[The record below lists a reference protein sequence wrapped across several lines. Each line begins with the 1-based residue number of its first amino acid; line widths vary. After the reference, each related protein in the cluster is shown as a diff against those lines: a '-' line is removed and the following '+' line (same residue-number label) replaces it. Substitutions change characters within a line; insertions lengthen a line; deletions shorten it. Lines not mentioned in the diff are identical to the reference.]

1 MRHRYAHVLQT
12 VFNRPWAIERGMLD
26 IMARVVLERVRGE
39 QPTPD
44 EIEARVETAALTNGE
59 RIGRQDVGGVAV
71 IPVYGVIA
79 PRMNIMLAFS
89 GGTSL
94 EELGGAI
101 DEAIADADVSAIV
114 LDIDSPGG
122 STDGL
127 AEFAAYL
134 RDVRAKSGKHI
145 AAVVNYTCASAAYYI
160 AAQTNEIL
168 ITPSGMVGAIG
179 TIARHFD
186 ESRAYDMEGVT
197 PTLIVSDNAPR
208 KADGNPYEPLSEEAH
223 AEIQNIVNRYGAMFV
238 NDVAKGRGITA
249 SKVTEDFG
257 QGRMLLPDDAL
268 KAGMVDGVA
277 TLEQTVRR
285 LAKRAAPARSNRA
298 AMSPLNLAAIS
309 QEPAIEDDSDHAATE
324 EQVPVTDTEPHEE
337 AHEGDADPTA
347 TAIPE
352 HVLAAIA
359 ADNRTPAERMAA
371 WGGSSASRTRR
382 N

>member
-26 IMARVVLERVRGE
+26 IMARVVMERVRGE
-39 QPTPD
+39 RPTD
-44 EIEARVETAALTNGE
+44 EEIEARVQTAALTNGE

-79 PRMNIMLAFS
+79 PRMNLMLAFS

-101 DEAIADADVSAIV
+101 DEALADPDIAAIV

-134 RDVRAKSGKHI
+134 RDVRAKGGKHI

-160 AAQTNEIL
+160 AAQTHEIL

-197 PTLIVSDNAPR
+197 PTLIVSENAPF
-208 KADGNPYEPLSEEAH
+208 KAEGNPYEPLTEDAH
-223 AEIQNIVNRYGAMFV
+223 AEIQRVVNAFGRAFV
-238 NDVAKGRGITA
+238 NDVAKGRGIAA
-249 SKVTEDFG
+249 SKVADDFG
-257 QGRMLLPDDAL
+257 QGRMLLPDEAL
-268 KAGMVDGVA
+268 EAGMVDGVA
-277 TLEQTVRR
+277 TLEATVRR
-285 LAKRAAPARSNRA
+285 LARRAPASRSNRA

-309 QEPAIEDDSDHAATE
+309 AEPAE
-324 EQVPVTDTEPHEE
+324 EAVEEPEPHEE

-347 TAIPE
+347 TAVPE
-352 HVLAAIA
+352 HVLEAIA
-359 ADNRTPAERMAA
+359 ADKRTPAERMAA
-371 WGGSSASRTRR
+371 WGGSSASRTRS